1 MAVDT
6 RPCVT
11 ISDPTLWQRVFRI
24 RPTRKDSI
32 SKAFRR
38 SVSRLASIWS
48 HRNRLLLARHRND
61 QGPNA
66 RPKIKASGTHWS
78 FRHCDCAIGHTSP
91 LPFLEFMARWKL
103 E

>member
-6 RPCVT
+6 GPYVT
-11 ISDPTLWQRVFRI
+11 FSDPTLWRRGFRI

-38 SVSRLASIWS
+38 SVSRLASIRS
-48 HRNRLLLARHRND
+48 HRNSLVIGSAPQRS
-61 QGPNA
+61 
-66 RPKIKASGTHWS
+66 RPKCKSKNKASGTHWS
-78 FRHCDCAIGHTSP
+78 FRHCDSAIGHISP
-91 LPFLEFMARWKL
+91 LPFFEFTARLKL